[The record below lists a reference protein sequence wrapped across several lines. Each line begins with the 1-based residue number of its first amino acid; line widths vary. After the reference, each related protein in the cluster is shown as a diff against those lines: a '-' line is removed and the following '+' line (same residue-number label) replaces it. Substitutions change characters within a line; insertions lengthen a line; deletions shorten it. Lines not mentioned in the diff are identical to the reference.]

1 MGDAS
6 HQGRTILFVSHNM
19 GAIGRLCQ
27 RCLLLEEGRI
37 RTFGEVGKVIPFY
50 LQGIGNGGAEL
61 LFAPDE
67 QKTMQI
73 RAIRLLDHEGHPST
87 TFDRSLPFRVETEY
101 DVRKPVLGAYVA
113 VTLDGSDGT
122 VILSSADI
130 DGVPR
135 GLIEREVGT
144 YISTVEFPGGI
155 LNAGTCV
162 VRVGIARY
170 GGSVYDYHVGSSL
183 ILQDFGT
190 FASMGGSQ
198 RSGVLAMPL
207 KWVTQMQ
214 RT

>member
-1 MGDAS
+1 
-6 HQGRTILFVSHNM
+6 VS
-19 GAIGRLCQ
+19 
-27 RCLLLEEGRI
+27 
-37 RTFGEVGKVIPFY
+37 KVIAVY

-67 QKTMQI
+67 EKTMQI

-87 TFDRSLPFRVETEY
+87 TFDRSLPFRVEMEY
-101 DVRKPVLGAYVA
+101 DVRRPVLGAYVA
-113 VTLDGSDGT
+113 VTLDGADGT

-130 DGVPR
+130 DAIPG
-135 GLIEREVGT
+135 GLAQREVGT

-155 LNAGTCV
+155 FNAGTCV

-170 GGSVYDYHVGSSL
+170 GGQLYDYHVGSSL

-198 RSGVLAMPL
+198 RGGILAMPL
-207 KWVTQMQ
+207 KWITQMQ
-214 RT
+214 RI